1 MVRGQ
6 FSGGRAVFLGG
17 NCPMANCLESNC
29 PAGNFPQGQLSLGA
43 IVLGVNCPG
52 AIIRRAMTLGGAII
66 RGPIFLAWNCLD
78 TKFLIY
84 LFEAFIITEEAVCSC
99 FAK

>member
-43 IVLGVNCPG
+43 IVLGINCPG
-52 AIIRRAMTLGGAII
+52 AIIRRAMTLRGQLSGGQFFS
-66 RGPIFLAWNCLD
+66 RGIVWTPNFSS
-78 TKFLIY
+78 IY
-84 LFEAFIITEEAVCSC
+84 LKLS
-99 FAK
+99 

>member
-43 IVLGVNCPG
+43 IVLGINCP
-52 AIIRRAMTLGGAII
+52 GAII

-84 LFEAFIITEEAVCSC
+84 LFEAFIITEEAVRSC